1 MRSVRN
7 KLPKRSSKFGVGK
20 EIGGAVYLHRK
31 YEGKLGNLLNAA
43 KSTLPDD
50 FDYQIVKYN
59 YQTTPGAS
67 LFNRPSA
74 CVSQRRSRTLR
85 CRFPGQTILTRKSQR
100 QTPLGCWQIR
110 HPPLPNMGTNAAS
123 SLMPRWSYLRDH
135 GVFWSLIAAITT
147 FGSRSEP
154 RLSAKR
160 FPQPRAL
167 PRRSKETRERRQRS
181 G

>member
-74 CVSQRRSRTLR
+74 CVSQRRS
-85 CRFPGQTILTRKSQR
+85 QV
-100 QTPLGCWQIR
+100 
-110 HPPLPNMGTNAAS
+110 
-123 SLMPRWSYLRDH
+123 LMPALM
-135 GVFWSLIAAITT
+135 LL
-147 FGSRSEP
+147 SEC
-154 RLSAKR
+154 RKWFLFRRTSNTAK
-160 FPQPRAL
+160 Q
-167 PRRSKETRERRQRS
+167 
-181 G
+181 